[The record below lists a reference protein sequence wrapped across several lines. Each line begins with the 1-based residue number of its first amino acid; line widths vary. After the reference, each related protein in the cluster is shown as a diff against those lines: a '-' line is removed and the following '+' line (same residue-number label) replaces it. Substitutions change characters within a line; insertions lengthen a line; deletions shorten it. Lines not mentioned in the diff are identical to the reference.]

1 MLKKYQEEHTVKN
14 IQFILTD
21 FDGVILDSDQAIF
34 HVQPKDYLVSIHPFF
49 ESFSSLK
56 DALDNDVIFNCVH
69 LNFNDKEYITDIKFA
84 RKKEG
89 FLVVVSDYTSH
100 YTEYQ
105 LIAQSRNESIING
118 ELIAIKN
125 AELKER
131 ERFKDIFIRNFSHEL
146 RNPLTSII
154 SITKL
159 LSDTEMTSHQENM
172 LSFLQDSN
180 SNLKLLLDDILSISM
195 ISSGQ
200 LKLRD
205 GLFSLKQLTQL
216 IEFTYKTKAK
226 ESGVA
231 FTLKVDKK
239 IPEFVEGDR
248 LRLYQTLTNLL
259 DNAFKYTEKG
269 KVHLDVQF
277 NQIRA
282 NKISLR
288 FEVIDT
294 GIGISEDNIDSI
306 FESFSQLNIYQNQ
319 TSRKGSGLGLSIV
332 KGLLNLMGSEIRVIS
347 EVDKGSTFYFD
358 IVLKQP
364 ILSKNKPVIV
374 KKGSVK
380 NKINLKEGEKYRLLL
395 VEDDINVQ
403 TVLFKFLLSTN
414 YFYIDLIND
423 GSQVMGQLV
432 NEEYDIILM
441 DVNLPSVSGDQVTRL
456 IRDFPFKNIKKI
468 PIIGLTA
475 YSYED
480 NFKAYKKAGMNAVL
494 SKPFE
499 HDELMATI
507 GKYLKK

>member
-21 FDGVILDSDQAIF
+21 FEGHILDCDQAIF
-34 HVQPKDYLVSIHPFF
+34 SLKKNSNLVEIHPFF

-56 DALDNDVIFNCVH
+56 DALEGEVLFNCVH
-69 LNFNDKEYITDIKFA
+69 LNFDGKEYITDIKFA

-89 FLVVVSDYTSH
+89 FLIVISDYTSH
-100 YTEYQ
+100 YNEYQ
-105 LIAQSRNESIING
+105 SIAQSRNESIING

-131 ERFKDIFIRNFSHEL
+131 EKFKDIFIRNFSHEL

-154 SITKL
+154 SITKI
-159 LSDTEMTSHQENM
+159 LSDTEMTSQQENM

-205 GLFSLKQLTQL
+205 NLFSLKQITQL
-216 IEFTYKTKAK
+216 IDFTYRTKAQDLDLD
-226 ESGVA
+226 
-231 FTLKVDKK
+231 FNLKVDKK

-248 LRLYQTLTNLL
+248 LRLYQVITNLL

-269 KVHLDVQF
+269 KIHLDIQF

-288 FEVIDT
+288 FEVVDT
-294 GIGISEDNIDSI
+294 GIGVSEENIESI
-306 FESFSQLNIYQNQ
+306 FESFSQLNISQNQ
-319 TSRKGSGLGLSIV
+319 TKKKGSGLGLSIV
-332 KGLLNLMGSEIRVIS
+332 KGLLHLMGSEIKVIS
-347 EVDKGSTFYFD
+347 KVGKGSTFYFD

-364 ILSKNKPVIV
+364 ILSKSKPVVV
-374 KKGSVK
+374 KGTNKK
-380 NKINLKEGEKYRLLL
+380 NTIKLKEGKKYRILL

-432 NEEYDIILM
+432 NDDYDLILM

-456 IRDFPFKNIKKI
+456 IRDFPFKSIKKI

-480 NFKAYKKAGMNAVL
+480 DFKAYKQAGMNTVL
-494 SKPFE
+494 SKPFD
-499 HDELMATI
+499 HDELMAVI
-507 GKYLKK
+507 SKYLK